1 MLIHPALGD
10 NDLRR
15 LTVIP
20 FSVVYWC
27 PRAIWRAMCQIN
39 KTKQNNQAITLARAI
54 YNHLLRR
61 QLPTDIACLC
71 FTGSHAPPQILEATS
86 SMKAVTPREYN
97 QMVVLYFLLCSPFA
111 PYQTPTLSLLVP
123 ELVASTRWVTPHTD
137 ALHTLDIG
145 HCHLDDGANT
155 IQCSSATP
163 PTSSRRNTHI
173 HVINVLGVSYYVV
186 FLRLEGN

>member
-1 MLIHPALGD
+1 M
-10 NDLRR
+10 
-15 LTVIP
+15 IP

-71 FTGSHAPPQILEATS
+71 FTGSHAPPQILEATL
-86 SMKAVTPREYN
+86 SMKAVTPRENN
-97 QMVVLYFLLCSPFA
+97 QMVVLYFLLCSLFA

-137 ALHTLDIG
+137 ALHTLGRIITMDY
-145 HCHLDDGANT
+145 T
-155 IQCSSATP
+155 QST
-163 PTSSRRNTHI
+163 
-173 HVINVLGVSYYVV
+173 LGIVT
-186 FLRLEGN
+186 